1 MTEFPAWQQGIRQE
15 YPPLRGLCRVDAV
28 VVGGGLT
35 GVTAALMLSENGVRT
50 ALVEARALAEG
61 ATAGCAGMVTCQ
73 AIHALTTAA
82 RVRET
87 AEVRA
92 FAQLTREA
100 VAGVVELAQRLPQPC
115 GVTACDAYAFAET
128 EDDLPALR
136 QLMALE
142 MQLGLPVTEGAD
154 AGGCPF
160 PVERSAFMRHQGLLA
175 PLPYVLGMAEAA
187 VRLGCRIYEQS
198 PVRRLEGHRLTTP
211 QGVVEASWVILCTGA
226 PLDCHDR
233 SLLAL
238 MAPRLRELRLLTSAA
253 PLHSAQLSVHSDE
266 MTLRPCQEGLLMTW
280 DRGAYGTDQA
290 DGTALIRDR
299 TLRALLPE
307 SETRQV
313 ILRREIFSR
322 DGLPL
327 VGPLHPRDSRLM
339 MATGFGGLGLTGS
352 FLAARLL
359 TGAVIGRPLPES
371 PLFLPFRRY
380 PGRGAFDRAALLAS
394 AKAYLHGLTSPGTPR
409 CPHMGCPLRYN
420 ADSGLWECPCHGSS
434 FDILGQVEAAPAIR
448 DAALSP
454 RDRP

>member
-1 MTEFPAWQQGIRQE
+1 MTDFPAWQQGIRQE
-15 YPPLRGLCRVDAV
+15 YPPLRGLCRVDAA
-28 VVGGGLT
+28 VVGGGLA
-35 GVTAALMLSENGVRT
+35 GVTTALLLSENGVRT
-50 ALVEARALAEG
+50 VLLEARALGEG

-73 AIHALTTAA
+73 AIHALTVAA
-82 RVRET
+82 RTRDRT
-87 AEVRA
+87 EVRQ
-92 FAQLTREA
+92 FAQLLHEA
-100 VAGVVELAQRLPQPC
+100 VAGVSALAQRLPQPC
-115 GVTACDAYAFAET
+115 GVTDCDAYAFAET
-128 EDDLPALR
+128 EDDLPALH
-136 QLMALE
+136 QLMSLE
-142 MQLGLPVTEGAD
+142 QSLDLPIAEAAD

-160 PVERSAFMRHQGLLA
+160 PVERSALLRYQALLA
-175 PLPYVLGMAEAA
+175 PQPYVLGMAEAA
-187 VRLGCRIYEQS
+187 IRLGCQIYEQS

-233 SLLAL
+233 ALLGL
-238 MAPRLRELRLLTSAA
+238 MEPRLRELRYLTSAA

-313 ILRREIFSR
+313 ILRREVFSR

-371 PLFLPFRRY
+371 PLFLPFRPAR
-380 PGRGAFDRAALLAS
+380 RGFDPSVWLSAART
-394 AKAYLHGLTSPGTPR
+394 YLHGLTSPGTPR

-420 ADSGLWECPCHGSS
+420 ADSGRWECPCHGSS